1 MRIWVGLAILISL
14 SACATQ
20 PRPEA
25 GSPKIDRISPEA
37 LAKIIPQT
45 SAKLRLEDLIKLSQ
59 AGESPEQIIEKIR
72 TSNSMYDLTPSQT
85 LELSRQG
92 VDAKVLD
99 FIHQQRELAL
109 QNNLADEINRREQ
122 QKQIELKQLKNRMW
136 QQQRFYDP
144 YCRFGRYGFSPYG
157 FGGFGSRF
165 GHRFGLGAGF
175 GFPLGCW

>member
-1 MRIWVGLAILISL
+1 MRGLVWMVVVIAL
-14 SACATQ
+14 SACASQ
-20 PRPEA
+20 PRSET
-25 GSPKIDRISPEA
+25 GNPKIDRISPEA
-37 LAKIIPQT
+37 LAKILPQT
-45 SAKLRLEDLIKLSQ
+45 SAKLSLEELVKLSK
-59 AGESPEQIIEKIR
+59 AGESPEQVIKKIR
-72 TSNSMYDLTPSQT
+72 ASDSIYDLSPSQT

-122 QKQIELKQLKNRMW
+122 QKQLELNKLKNRMW

-157 FGGFGSRF
+157 FGGFGSHF

-175 GFPLGCW
+175 GVPLGCW